1 MIASA
6 GEAWHCR
13 AMPDAT
19 WEKQFERVFQ
29 AGVRKYR
36 EGERLADRMFATR
49 DQAFLGTVGCTAH
62 ELFDFVE
69 DTCTDGVPD
78 LPTVLALAA
87 IRRRYF
93 LEVQHGIPSQFQ
105 VDPLELP
112 PKTEELAGFR
122 WLPRIIAKARAKLRG
137 ELDASIMY
145 GCGGDRAFVDSIG
158 MTLPQFL
165 QLVWDAGDDDGKIV
179 DVVKDS
185 IAASP

>member
-6 GEAWHCR
+6 GGAWHYR

-19 WEKQFERVFQ
+19 WEKKFEHVFQ
-29 AGVRKYR
+29 AGVQKYQG
-36 EGERLADRMFATR
+36 GERLAGRMFATR
-49 DQAFLGTVGCTAH
+49 DQAFLGTLGCTVH

-69 DTCTDGVPD
+69 DYGTDGEPD
-78 LPTVLALAA
+78 FPTVLALAA

-93 LEVQHGIPSQFQ
+93 LDVQHGIPSQFQ
-105 VDPLELP
+105 VDPQELP
-112 PKTEELAGFR
+112 PKAEELAGFR

-137 ELDASIMY
+137 ELDASIMF

-179 DVVKDS
+179 DAVKDA